1 MLTSA
6 RNCLEGKIKEINVGS
21 VNSEVIL
28 SVGTVDIVSII
39 TNESVKKMNL
49 KIGDNAFG
57 LIKAN
62 SIILTK
68 DEKLNI
74 SARNIINTDVAKVEY
89 GAVNAEII
97 MTIGT
102 NALVS
107 IITKESADNLMIK
120 PKDKILAIFKAS
132 SVIIGTK

>member
-102 NALVS
+102 NTLVS